1 MEIKKKKEKLILSL
15 EWTRVNKQMKSK
27 KKNVAYFK
35 KIWVDNNIKDLSP
48 DSNPKWLHHPPRCS
62 NCHCIFRSI

>member
-48 DSNPKWLHHPPRCS
+48 DSNPK
-62 NCHCIFRSI
+62 

>member
-27 KKNVAYFK
+27 KKKCCLFQENMG
-35 KIWVDNNIKDLSP
+35 
-48 DSNPKWLHHPPRCS
+48 
-62 NCHCIFRSI
+62 